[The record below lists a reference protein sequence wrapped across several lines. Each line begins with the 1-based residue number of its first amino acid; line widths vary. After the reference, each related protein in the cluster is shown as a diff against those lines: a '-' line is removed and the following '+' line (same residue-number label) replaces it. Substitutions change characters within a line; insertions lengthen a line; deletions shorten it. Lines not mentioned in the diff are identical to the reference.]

1 MYIYMY
7 IASQH
12 WNMINF
18 PPTITPLFESETV
31 SVCFLIE
38 YLTHNCSV
46 IKIICQRPRQS
57 YIYIYIHV
65 PGNVL
70 HVYKWALS
78 FLTATFWNESR
89 ILDKKVA
96 VKSSNTMSDT
106 YNCSFE
112 VRGIDAHVL
121 HGKSKCARSWFSDDK
136 VTLQI
141 SLWQFVHIFLL
152 YFQTSDSSHLF

>member
-18 PPTITPLFESETV
+18 PPTITPLFETETV

-38 YLTHNCSV
+38 YLTHNCSI
-46 IKIICQRPRQS
+46 IKMICQRSRQS
-57 YIYIYIHV
+57 YIYLNMYQEMCYMYVSEPSAFWLQHFKMNLVFWIRRLQSRVQIQC
-65 PGNVL
+65 
-70 HVYKWALS
+70 
-78 FLTATFWNESR
+78 LTHITVVFR
-89 ILDKKVA
+89 
-96 VKSSNTMSDT
+96 
-106 YNCSFE
+106 F
-112 VRGIDAHVL
+112 RGIDAHVL